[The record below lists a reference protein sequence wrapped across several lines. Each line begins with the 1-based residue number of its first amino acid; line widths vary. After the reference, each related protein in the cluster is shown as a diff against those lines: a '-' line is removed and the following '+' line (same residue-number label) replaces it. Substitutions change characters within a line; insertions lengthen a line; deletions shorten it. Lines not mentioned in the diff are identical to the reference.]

1 MRIRNKIISI
11 DVNRGELVRI
21 QHGEYIEGDK
31 EMKLFQDKFKREQSS
46 KGGVCLAL
54 FGMAMMGYGIYRG
67 EVSVILEKA
76 INLCMECIGIG

>member
-1 MRIRNKIISI
+1 
-11 DVNRGELVRI
+11 
-21 QHGEYIEGDK
+21 
-31 EMKLFQDKFKREQSS
+31 MKLFQDKFKREQSS